1 MTRNRTKVLRNKTT
15 KRSRTH
21 TLLIKRTKLS
31 LTLSNTDEMKRQRH
45 FHLNASMVERWVT
58 ASKSWDTEIN
68 QNCKRIGSDQKAF
81 YPEAEGKLYVWLIE
95 QRKQGLAVT
104 YYTILRIKMQEI
116 LKEPEMTWIS
126 SFMKRYKLSWRR
138 RTKIFQKLPSQT
150 EESLVKFH
158 QFIHRLRTEKSFDL
172 CNIFNI
178 DETPV
183 WFDMAGN
190 FTVSQNSQHQ
200 NQIYSGFDMC
210 RG

>member
-138 RTKIFQKLPSQT
+138 RTKIFQIDGSVCLLRNQFKV
-150 EESLVKFH
+150 VK
-158 QFIHRLRTEKSFDL
+158 
-172 CNIFNI
+172 
-178 DETPV
+178 
-183 WFDMAGN
+183 
-190 FTVSQNSQHQ
+190 
-200 NQIYSGFDMC
+200 
-210 RG
+210 